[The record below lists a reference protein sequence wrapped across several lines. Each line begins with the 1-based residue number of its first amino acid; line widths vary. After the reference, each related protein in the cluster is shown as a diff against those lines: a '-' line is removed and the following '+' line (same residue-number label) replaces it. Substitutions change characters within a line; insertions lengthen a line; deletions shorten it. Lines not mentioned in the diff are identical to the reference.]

1 MGVAMTNEERFIAS
15 CEKVGEA
22 DVRDKLSAGRYSERK
37 TIWASNWLD
46 KVGSGKSDAT
56 KAGERIS
63 PLRSSW
69 TGFLKLR

>member
-1 MGVAMTNEERFIAS
+1 MGLAMTNEERFIAS
-15 CEKVGEA
+15 CEEVGEA

-37 TIWASNWLD
+37 TMWASSWLD
-46 KVGSGKSDAT
+46 KVGSGKSDST